1 MSVGIASA
9 VGTFTTAELET
20 IPPGPHDVVV
30 AVGASGI
37 CASDHSVLAGHLPF
51 GLPLVLGHELAGRV
65 VEVGTDVSRVRVGDR
80 VVGASIPACGR
91 CWWCRRHLKYLC
103 AQTPAIWAAPRYRTD
118 GGHAVSAFCG
128 LGSFAETTTV
138 HELSVVPVG
147 TDLPDEQL
155 ALIGCGVVTG
165 AGAVFNTAR
174 VSPGDEIAVVGA
186 GAVGLAVIQAAAI
199 AGASR
204 IVAIEPVPA
213 KRRLAADLGAT
224 DVLDPTTTD
233 DVVGTVRDLTA
244 GRGVDAAFEAAGRVD
259 TTLAAYRMTRAAG
272 TVVAVGAAEATAV
285 LALGAWEHVSS
296 GRNFTSAVYG
306 SADIDVDF
314 PLLVRLAEA
323 GRLNLERLVSTR
335 IGLSAAD
342 ITAAFA
348 DTESVRSV
356 ILP

>member
-1 MSVGIASA
+1 
-9 VGTFTTAELET
+9 
-20 IPPGPHDVVV
+20 
-30 AVGASGI
+30 
-37 CASDHSVLAGHLPF
+37 
-51 GLPLVLGHELAGRV
+51 
-65 VEVGTDVSRVRVGDR
+65 
-80 VVGASIPACGR
+80 
-91 CWWCRRHLKYLC
+91 
-103 AQTPAIWAAPRYRTD
+103 
-118 GGHAVSAFCG
+118 HAVSAFCG